1 MTHIARTSWRIFMG
15 GMAAG
20 FIGVVVFAGGRA
32 SADPAFPAPPIP
44 VPGAAAAPAQ
54 APAPPVQNLT
64 ALPGGG
70 RYTPTITP
78 PLTLTPAPAPASAPF
93 PPSAPAAMPAMPPTV
108 TAPVT
113 SNLRD
118 YLKSKGVK
126 LEAQRP
132 QTLKALEII
141 LPVPTRWTQVL
152 DPNVPDA
159 FAVIAD
165 RVGGNSVYTSNAQVV
180 VYKLV
185 GDFDTAEAITHGYA
199 DSQQLL
205 AWQTT
210 NASLANVNGFA
221 SAKIEGTYR
230 ENDMTLNT
238 SRRQIIVTSGP
249 DRYLVSLSV
258 TTAAAQAVTDA
269 PATDAIIN
277 GFRVKVP
284 GAPAPAPPAPAASA
298 VPAPVAA
305 AVPAPAVA
313 VPAPAAV
320 AVPAPA
326 AVAVPAPA
334 AVAPAPAATAP
345 KPAATAPKPAATAPA
360 PVAAAPAPAAPL
372 PAAPARAVAAAPAPV
387 VGLPGQAAVPN
398 QLPAAPVGAPAPNLL
413 TMIPGL
419 PPLPNLNLTS
429 VLGR

>member
-1 MTHIARTSWRIFMG
+1 MTHVARTSWRIFMG

-20 FIGVVVFAGGRA
+20 FIGVVVFAGGKA
-32 SADPAFPAPPIP
+32 SADPAFPAPPTP
-44 VPGAAAAPAQ
+44 VPGPAAAQ
-54 APAPPVQNLT
+54 APAPPVQNMT

-70 RYTPTITP
+70 RYAPTITP
-78 PLTLTPAPAPASAPF
+78 PLALTPAPAPASAPF
-93 PPSAPAAMPAMPPTV
+93 PPSAPAAVPAMPPTV
-108 TAPVT
+108 TTPVT
-113 SNLRD
+113 STLRD

-141 LPVPTRWTQVL
+141 LPVPTRWTQVP

-165 RVGGNSVYTSNAQVV
+165 RVGGTSVYTSNAQVV
-180 VYKLV
+180 VYKLI

-205 AWQTT
+205 GWQTT

-238 SRRQIIVTSGP
+238 SRRTVIVTTGS
-249 DRYLVSLSV
+249 DKYLVLLSV
-258 TTAAAQAVTDA
+258 TTAAAQAVADA

-277 GFRVKVP
+277 GFQVKLP
-284 GAPAPAPPAPAASA
+284 GAPAPASPAPAAAA

-305 AVPAPAVA
+305 AVPAPAAAPVPAPAAAAVPAPVAAA
-313 VPAPAAV
+313 VPAPAA
-320 AVPAPA
+320 APVPAPA
-326 AVAVPAPA
+326 G
-334 AVAPAPAATAP
+334 TAP
-345 KPAATAPKPAATAPA
+345 KPAATAPKPAA
-360 PVAAAPAPAAPL
+360 PAPAAT
-372 PAAPARAVAAAPAPV
+372 AP
-387 VGLPGQAAVPN
+387 VPN
-398 QLPAAPVGAPAPNLL
+398 QLPATAPAPNLL